1 MSQNKW
7 KDIDYS
13 RVPSQAM
20 YKHRQAFSRHDPAGF
35 DRFMNQ
41 VEEGEVKINA
51 GTMYPYQLVAK
62 ALEGDEDR
70 TLDAQ
75 WNALPNWIP
84 EGAEPALVMADTS
97 GSMNWGDKIRPI
109 DVSVSLAMYI
119 AERTEEGPFKNKFM
133 TFSSEPTL
141 QTVSGNT
148 LYEKANRLES
158 ARWSMSTNLTAAFE
172 SILQVGLE
180 NSLTDEQMPK
190 RLIVVSDM
198 QFDAGT
204 SRTESLSQE
213 LKRRFEDNG
222 YTFPVVVWWNVNA
235 YAQTYPMTK
244 TEKGIMVA
252 GASPEILQAVVK
264 GEFITPL
271 DVMNSVLN
279 RPRYDIIES
288 ALSL

>member
-1 MSQNKW
+1 
-7 KDIDYS
+7 
-13 RVPSQAM
+13 
-20 YKHRQAFSRHDPAGF
+20 
-35 DRFMNQ
+35 MNQ